1 MNPAWIAVIGTL
13 GGVVVTS
20 ASGIIVGWL
29 TLRGQ
34 RHNTERQRTH
44 EIDEHRR
51 AERRE
56 TFVEYLAAY
65 SELREKVLTLHQQ
78 SRPLD
83 APLAEIYP
91 NEVARF
97 SRAYQALRIFCA
109 PPTGEAAHDC
119 SSHLW
124 DLADAV
130 QRGDAGGVARDRD
143 EGRRLRRTLR
153 AAMQREL
160 GLTSDETSEIRPRP
174 ERRRSTT

>member
-1 MNPAWIAVIGTL
+1 VVGTL

-20 ASGIIVGWL
+20 ASGIVVGWL

-44 EIDEHRR
+44 QIAEHRR

-65 SELREKVLTLHQQ
+65 SELREKVLTMHQQ
-78 SRPLD
+78 PRPPD
-83 APLAEIYP
+83 APLAELYP
-91 NEVARF
+91 DEVARF

-109 PPTGEAAHDC
+109 PPTGEAAPEC

-130 QRGDAGGVARDRD
+130 QRGDAESVAHDRN
-143 EGRRLRRTLR
+143 EGRRLRRALR
-153 AAMQREL
+153 TAMQREL
-160 GLTSDETSEIRPRP
+160 GLTSD
-174 ERRRSTT
+174 RSP